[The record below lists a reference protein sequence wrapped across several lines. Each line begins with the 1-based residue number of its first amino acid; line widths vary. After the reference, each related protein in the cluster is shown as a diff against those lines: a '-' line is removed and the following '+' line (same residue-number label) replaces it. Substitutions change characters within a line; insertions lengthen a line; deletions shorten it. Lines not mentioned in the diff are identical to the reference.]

1 MQDQT
6 TITPAHITS
15 MSDDQL
21 REHRL
26 YAAISAA
33 QFLADGLDTHA
44 RERATLYAALD
55 AEARKRHG

>member
-1 MQDQT
+1 MQDQA
-6 TITPAHITS
+6 TITPAHITT
-15 MSDDQL
+15 MSDDEL

-44 RERATLYAALD
+44 RERSKVFTALD
-55 AEARKRHG
+55 VEAQRRA

>member
-6 TITPAHITS
+6 TITPAHITT

-26 YAAISAA
+26 YAAITAA

-44 RERATLYAALD
+44 RERANLYAAMTAELD
-55 AEARKRHG
+55 HRN